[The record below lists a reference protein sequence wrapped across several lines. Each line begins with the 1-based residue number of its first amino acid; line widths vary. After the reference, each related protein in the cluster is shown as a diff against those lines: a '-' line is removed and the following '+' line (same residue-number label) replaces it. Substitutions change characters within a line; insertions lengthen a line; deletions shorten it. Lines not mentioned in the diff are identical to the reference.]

1 MSATMEKLSSNQVKL
16 TITLTAEKF
25 EDGMKTAYNKLKGR
39 LSVPGFRKGKAPRK
53 VIENYYGQ
61 GVLIEEAFNT
71 LLPDAYDSAVEE
83 LKIFPVDQPQVD
95 IESIEPGKDCVFTA
109 TVYVRPEVTLG
120 QYTGIEIPKMS
131 AEVTDDEV
139 QAELSAAQDRVSR
152 WVDVE
157 RASKSGDR
165 LTIDYLG
172 TVDGVPFE
180 GGQSEGFPLVL
191 GSGTFIPGFEEQLE
205 GLNKDDEKD
214 VNVTFPE
221 DYRATELAGKDAV
234 FHVVVHEVKEKE
246 VPELNDDFASE
257 VSDFDTLDEYKA
269 DLRTKLEEQAKTR
282 VRNMQTDA
290 LIDKVA
296 ANAQVDIPEAMIDRQ
311 IHAMIDDMAMRM
323 SYQGLRMEDFLKYT
337 NQTMDDLHTQ
347 YEPQAESR
355 VRAELVL
362 DAIRVKENIEVSDE
376 EYDAEIKKYAEDSQ
390 QSVEDFTK
398 NLTEQDKDYFKDM
411 IVSQKVV
418 DFLMDKAVE
427 VEAPAEEAEAAP
439 AAEEDKTE

>member
-1 MSATMEKLSSNQVKL
+1 M
-16 TITLTAEKF
+16 
-25 EDGMKTAYNKLKGR
+25 
-39 LSVPGFRKGKAPRK
+39 
-53 VIENYYGQ
+53 
-61 GVLIEEAFNT
+61 
-71 LLPDAYDSAVEE
+71 
-83 LKIFPVDQPQVD
+83 DQPQVD

-439 AAEEDKTE
+439 AAEEDKAE